1 MKKLII
7 FILFLMNFGTIK
19 SQNDL
24 YPPTIIK
31 VGITK
36 DIYGLDL
43 GYVNENSI
51 YQTLNFSI
59 PLIHNR
65 QEYMGYG
72 LGYVFKSNVYGMGLI
87 GFSTDFKAIIPFYCG
102 LECGYMTKNIVG
114 GVFYTNTTGLGVK
127 IGYIFDFNEK
137 RFGSIKN

>member
-1 MKKLII
+1 M
-7 FILFLMNFGTIK
+7 FLVNFGVIK

-24 YPPTIIK
+24 FPPTIIK
-31 VGITK
+31 IGITK
-36 DIYGLDL
+36 GIYGIDF

-59 PLIHNR
+59 PFLKNR

-72 LGYVFKSNVYGMGLI
+72 LGYVLKNNIYGMGLI
-87 GFSTDFKAIIPFYCG
+87 GMSTDFNSILPFYCG
-102 LECGYMTKNIVG
+102 IECGYITKNLVS

-127 IGYIFDFNEK
+127 IGYTFDFN
-137 RFGSIKN
+137 